1 MGTAVNIVTR
11 KLGIPLEIVLTI
23 GSETKKV
30 AIAFGD
36 LKIWVLKKW
45 NLIAEIVSRE
55 VEVMDKDIAAY
66 L

>member
-36 LKIWVLKKW
+36 LK
-45 NLIAEIVSRE
+45 NLGPQEMESDSR
-55 VEVMDKDIAAY
+55 DRKSGG
-66 L
+66 